1 MVGVGCDLRNKDIME
16 SPRSR
21 QFKQLNS
28 LIVEV
33 TVGSMIQLHVEMDIH
48 VLICGL

>member
-1 MVGVGCDLRNKDIME
+1 MVGVGCDLRNKDIKE

-33 TVGSMIQLHVEMDIH
+33 TVDSITGGDRHILANTNI
-48 VLICGL
+48 